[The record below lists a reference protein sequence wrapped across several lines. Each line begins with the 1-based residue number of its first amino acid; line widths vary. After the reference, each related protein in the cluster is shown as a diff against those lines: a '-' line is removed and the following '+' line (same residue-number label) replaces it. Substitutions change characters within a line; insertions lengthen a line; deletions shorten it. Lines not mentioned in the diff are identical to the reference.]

1 MHHTIRAALAC
12 TAVFTVAA
20 CAKTEKPAADT
31 AAAAA
36 AAATPAP
43 APAPAAPASIALAD
57 VAGKWNV
64 VSTPMSGKDTSSTK
78 VVMTATADTTPW
90 TFPLPSG
97 KVVKNHVTVS
107 GDSIMLKSDTYKSL
121 RRKGKDVWT
130 ETVYHLKD
138 GKLVGSMVAHY
149 AMPGAD
155 SVLSL
160 KVEGTKQ

>member
-20 CAKTEKPAADT
+20 CTKTEKPATDT

-36 AAATPAP
+36 AAAP
-43 APAPAAPASIALAD
+43 APAPAAPTPIALAS

-64 VSTPMSGKDTSSTK
+64 VSTPVSGKDTSSTK

-97 KVVKNHVTVS
+97 KTVKNHVTVS

-130 ETVYHLKD
+130 ETVYHVKD
-138 GKLVGSMVAHY
+138 GKLAGTMVAHY
-149 AMPGAD
+149 LKSGAD